1 MAAEHCTICGV
12 RVIHEGDLHM
22 AAGRT
27 FRYSDQYVTHA
38 ATTDPR
44 FLVLWLRW
52 M

>member
-1 MAAEHCTICGV
+1 MAAERCTVCGV
-12 RVIHEGDLHM
+12 RVTAGPVHL